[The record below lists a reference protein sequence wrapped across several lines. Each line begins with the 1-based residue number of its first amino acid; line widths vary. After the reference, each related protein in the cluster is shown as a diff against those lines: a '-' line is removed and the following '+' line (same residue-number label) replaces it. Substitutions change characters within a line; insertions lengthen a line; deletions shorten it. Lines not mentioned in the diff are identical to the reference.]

1 MFYNN
6 ATLMIVIGCFLLL
19 QGMAEIENTY
29 ATSVTKLLKST
40 SYTFH
45 SNILMQW
52 LGSGPFEELG

>member
-1 MFYNN
+1 MQTVPFIICRFS
-6 ATLMIVIGCFLLL
+6 ML

-52 LGSGPFEELG
+52 LGSEPFEELG